1 MRPRLRELPDAAHAG
16 QMNKYLEQIN
26 FPSPLDPDKWPGPPS
41 LPECGESF
49 PSDQIPTCG
58 GSRLETA
65 VARIFDEKCWCD
77 VDLECL

>member
-1 MRPRLRELPDAAHAG
+1 MLAQELPDAAHTG

-49 PSDQIPTCG
+49 LSDNPSLTCG
-58 GSRLETA
+58 GSRLETLVA
-65 VARIFDEKCWCD
+65 VIFDEQF
-77 VDLECL
+77 